1 MTESNHSGIGLPVRP
16 KEPEIKKIEVPT
28 GNIPYVEDGVLKDSG
43 VKIASDGLVLPKLSK
58 DSVKIDVEHPI
69 PEDLQRRIDLVL
81 ENDKTKIT
89 DTLVRWKN
97 NTLEVYSLDES
108 KLVYKPLING
118 TTNNTD
124 TVLPAKTKAL
134 GSYPYQNNEIIVGLR
149 LKANL
154 NTTFNTATIEVS
166 TPSKISWIGSA
177 YAKIANNNYVD
188 FMFEKPVVLDAVQ
201 TKFSSYN
208 ITTNSGEL
216 IIKKGSTY
224 NWVQGQVII
233 ASDIN
238 HTFKPYKLTVQEPIN
253 PSILYIDNVRGNNLN
268 KYKCHNS
275 ATPVKDFATAWT
287 VYKEKYKQ
295 LDNLNQFINIPTF
308 HFIGHCREK
317 KITVREVFD
326 INLKLIFESLGTTNI
341 VGSNILLN
349 NEGAAQLNVDIDV
362 NYIPSRPRKLD
373 LRECYNVKINAEK
386 CKLVDVVYRMDK
398 NSKPKK
404 WFEGYFKDQQPA
416 WKTKIAYNSFHT
428 KTLTKP
434 ITNTF
439 ENIIVSLPPNK
450 SLDYLSTKFHVIL
463 RHIDK
468 DNKEIIGLVTKYNVP
483 ANLLKYNSAKIP
495 IGVSAALWN
504 KIFTS
509 KYKETYI
516 DIYQCPHNYG
526 VEELAIP
533 WQLVATEFID
543 IKYI

>member
-28 GNIPYVEDGVLKDSG
+28 GNIPYVENGVLKDSG
-43 VKIASDGLVLPKLSK
+43 VRIASDGLVLPKLSK

-108 KLVYKPLING
+108 KLVYKPLRNG
-118 TTNNTD
+118 TTNNAD
-124 TVLPAKTKAL
+124 TVLSAKIKATGL
-134 GSYPYQNNEIIVGLR
+134 YSYENNEIIVGLR

-154 NTTFNTATIEVS
+154 NTSFTTATVEVS
-166 TPSKISWIGSA
+166 TPSKISWIGTA
-177 YAKIANNNYVD
+177 YAKVAKDNYVD

-201 TKFSSYN
+201 TKFSTYTIS
-208 ITTNSGEL
+208 TNSGEL

-224 NWVQGQVII
+224 NWIQGHVII
-233 ASDIN
+233 SESIE
-238 HTFKPYKLTVQEPIN
+238 HTFQPYNLTVKEPIN
-253 PSILYIDNVRGNNLN
+253 PSILYINNVSGNNLN
-268 KYKCHNS
+268 KDKCHNS
-275 ATPVKDFATAWT
+275 ATPVKDFATAWA
-287 VYKEKYKQ
+287 VYREKYKQ
-295 LDNLNQFINIPTF
+295 LDNLNQFIHIPTF
-308 HFIGHCREK
+308 HFIGECKEK
-317 KITVREVFD
+317 KITVREIFD
-326 INLKLIFESLGTTNI
+326 INLKLIFQSLGSTNN
-341 VGSNILLN
+341 VASNILIN
-349 NEGAAQLNVDIDV
+349 NAGAAQLNVDIAV
-362 NYIPSRPRKLD
+362 NYAPSRPRKLD
-373 LRECYNVKINAEK
+373 LRECYKVKIKAER

-398 NSKPKK
+398 NSKPQK

-434 ITNTF
+434 TTNTF

-450 SLDYLSTKFHVIL
+450 SLNYLSTKFHVIL

-468 DNKEIIGLVTKYNVP
+468 DDKEVIGLVTKYNVS
-483 ANLLKYNSAKIP
+483 AKFLKNNSAKIP
-495 IGVSAALWN
+495 IGISTALWN

-509 KYKETYI
+509 GYKETYV

-526 VEELAIP
+526 IEEDAVP